1 MIPQKP
7 SKNSSVAKSEFDFT
21 KIAQNNMNL
30 FNREQYRVYHDK
42 SASSSSDEEEK
53 IFVEKD

>member
-1 MIPQKP
+1 
-7 SKNSSVAKSEFDFT
+7 
-21 KIAQNNMNL
+21 MNL

-53 IFVEKD
+53 ISVEKD